1 MRYNPQKA
9 ERMIQRAITQ
19 QIRTHHIRTQHS
31 CKFKTVVRKTILA
44 SQVLLLAGLPITVFA
59 QSSFSWKDSSGRT
72 VYGSKPP
79 KSASSV
85 SSLKTR
91 KLSRYSSDKVLQR
104 SRGSDTGTSVST
116 QKKAAVSR
124 GKPARYNPES
134 EQFLAASFE
143 KKLSK
148 IDYGENGKLTH
159 CEAEVSNNG
168 TQAAKDIS
176 VAFEFSDGT
185 LIPAVGPGSLDAGK
199 GGSYTIPDDLLP
211 LEVEPKAASEN
222 PEIIVHGLVAE

>member
-9 ERMIQRAITQ
+9 ERMIQRAIIQHILTQ
-19 QIRTHHIRTQHS
+19 YI
-31 CKFKTVVRKTILA
+31 CKFETVVRKTILA
-44 SQVLLLAGLPITVFA
+44 SQVLLIAGLPISVFA

-85 SSLKTR
+85 STLKTR
-91 KLSRYSSDKVLQR
+91 ELSRYSSDKVLKR
-104 SRGSDTGTSVST
+104 SRGSDAGTSVST
-116 QKKAAVSR
+116 QKKAAVSQ
-124 GKPARYNPES
+124 GKPARYSTEG

-148 IDYGENGKLTH
+148 IDYGENRKVTY
-159 CEAEVSNNG
+159 CEAEVSNIG
-168 TQAAKDIS
+168 VRTAKDVS

-185 LIPAVGPGSLDAGK
+185 LVPAVGPGSLDAGK
-199 GGSYTIPDDLLP
+199 RGSYTIPDDLLP
-211 LEVEPKAASEN
+211 LEVEPKAASEK